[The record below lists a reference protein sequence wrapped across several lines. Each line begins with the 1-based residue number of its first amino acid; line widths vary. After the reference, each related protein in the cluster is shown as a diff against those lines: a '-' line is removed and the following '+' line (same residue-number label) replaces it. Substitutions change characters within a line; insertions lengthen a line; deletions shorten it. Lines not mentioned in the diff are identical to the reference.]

1 MEFTTH
7 FGLQSQTTRLLSR
20 PGEPPHLPEPPLL
33 RAYHPLWATF
43 THNHTQCWTWSGAA
57 VPPANPHTTWPTD
70 KPAAGFGTGLLP
82 LHSPLLRESWLVS
95 SPPLIDMLKFSG
107 YPPLIRG
114 QKTSRR
120 GRARRAGRGRAGRRR
135 DVTRTPHPSHYTCNA
150 AQRCRRLRRARE
162 DITPHSQSTRVQHA
176 HIHAHTHTC
185 PFAHW
190 ATVRGLRR
198 LQPHHHP
205 PTYWRNWRAHA
216 SSPQHGATADRTALT
231 AAPQPQTPHHRQHT

>member
-33 RAYHPLWATF
+33 RAYHPLWAKF
-43 THNHTQCWTWSGAA
+43 THYHTQCWTWSGAA

-70 KPAAGFGTGLLP
+70 KPAAGFGAGLLP

-114 QKTSRR
+114 QKTSQGKARR
-120 GRARRAGRGRAGRRR
+120 G
-135 DVTRTPHPSHYTCNA
+135 
-150 AQRCRRLRRARE
+150 
-162 DITPHSQSTRVQHA
+162 
-176 HIHAHTHTC
+176 
-185 PFAHW
+185 
-190 ATVRGLRR
+190 
-198 LQPHHHP
+198 
-205 PTYWRNWRAHA
+205 
-216 SSPQHGATADRTALT
+216 GA
-231 AAPQPQTPHHRQHT
+231 

>member
-120 GRARRAGRGRAGRRR
+120 GRARRAGRGRAGRDATRR
-135 DVTRTPHPSHYTCNA
+135 DAHPPSIALHLQRSTTMQAPAPGEGRYHAPFTIHLTRATC
-150 AQRCRRLRRARE
+150 
-162 DITPHSQSTRVQHA
+162 PHSRT
-176 HIHAHTHTC
+176 HTHL
-185 PFAHW
+185 PI
-190 ATVRGLRR
+190 
-198 LQPHHHP
+198 
-205 PTYWRNWRAHA
+205 RALG
-216 SSPQHGATADRTALT
+216 HGPWTAKTATASPPANLLAQLACTRIITTA
-231 AAPQPQTPHHRQHT
+231 RRNG